1 MATIVTLTP
10 AQGTVTRVPG
20 QNTTFTATASSNFLN
35 ATYTYQWFKGTT
47 PIPGAVSRS
56 YFIDPLMGDN
66 NSIFNVKLSA
76 LNGSTVVDQY
86 VSPGAPST
94 WTLTVAEDVPPYDRL
109 DSGPETGRERFR
121 RLRHLGYI

>member
-1 MATIVTLTP
+1 MATNVTLTP
-10 AQGTVTRVPG
+10 AQGTITRVPG
-20 QNTTFTATASSNFLN
+20 QNTTFTATPSSNFN

-47 PIPGAVSRS
+47 PIQGAVSQS

-66 NSIFNVKLSA
+66 NTVFNVKLSA
-76 LNGSTVVDQY
+76 ISGSTVIY
-86 VSPGAPST
+86 TYTSPSN
-94 WTLTVAEDVPPYDRL
+94 WTLTVREDVPPYDRL

>member
-1 MATIVTLTP
+1 MATIVSLTP
-10 AQGTVTRVPG
+10 ATGTVTRVPG

-47 PIPGAVSRS
+47 PITGATSNA

-66 NSIFNVKLSA
+66 NTVFNVKLSA
-76 LNGSTVVDQY
+76 LNGGTVADTY
-86 VSPGAPST
+86 TSPGAPST
-94 WTLTVAEDVPPYDRL
+94 WTLAVQEDVQPYDRL
-109 DSGPETGRERFR
+109 DSGKETGRERFR

>member
-1 MATIVTLTP
+1 MATNVTLTP

-20 QNTTFTATASSNFLN
+20 QNTTFTATPSSDFN

-47 PIPGAVSRS
+47 LIPGAVSQS

-86 VSPGAPST
+86 LSPSAPST
-94 WTLTVAEDVPPYDRL
+94 WTLRVAEDIPPYDRL